1 MENKLKEAE
10 SKISQLIAL
19 DSILDSQLEFLRSQF
34 LSASNRLPEKER
46 QSFDLQNRVLLKEF
60 P

>member
-34 LSASNRLPEKER
+34 LSASNGVVIGYAR
-46 QSFDLQNRVLLKEF
+46 NCGTY
-60 P
+60 